1 MRLIAIAPLA
11 LLASSCA
18 DPGDHPT
25 PEDALLLEAQEAV
38 RAELKDPDS
47 ARFTDEIT
55 TTVLP
60 SIGAV
65 CFGSVNSKNS
75 YGGYTGAQHYFYRR
89 GQGAVLQEQGMDAW
103 RSIHEACLAELK
115 RSTDEALAS
124 VKRAG

>member
-1 MRLIAIAPLA
+1 MKHVVAAPLA
-11 LLASSCA
+11 LLVASCG
-18 DPGDHPT
+18 DPGAHQT
-25 PEDALLLEAQEAV
+25 PEEALLLEAQEAV
-38 RAELKDPDS
+38 RAELKDPES

-75 YGGYTGAQHYFYRR
+75 FGGYTGAQHYFYRR

-103 RSIHEACLAELK
+103 RPIHEACLAELK
-115 RSTDEALAS
+115 RSAQPADRQAS
-124 VKRAG
+124 VK